1 MDADSNQV
9 IDKDGDNQNH
19 YKFRL
24 TPGIKKETRK
34 QQDCITK
41 FFFYYEI
48 NSKSSR

>member
-24 TPGIKKETRK
+24 PPGIEKEARQ
-34 QQDCITK
+34 QQDCIAK